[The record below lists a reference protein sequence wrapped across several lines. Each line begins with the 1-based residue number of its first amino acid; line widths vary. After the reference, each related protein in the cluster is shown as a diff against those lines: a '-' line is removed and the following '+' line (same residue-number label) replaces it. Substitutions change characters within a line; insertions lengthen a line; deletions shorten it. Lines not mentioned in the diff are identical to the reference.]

1 MPGCRVRRS
10 KGLRCDAS
18 AALFVVRVRCE
29 MGSPMVDLVIID
41 GRPAVRG
48 ECDLASAQRIEQW
61 LATFD
66 GDPLEIDLSGVTF
79 FDAAALHALLNVRQR
94 NPHLR
99 EPSKAVLRIIELT
112 DTHCLI
118 DGIT

>member
-1 MPGCRVRRS
+1 
-10 KGLRCDAS
+10 
-18 AALFVVRVRCE
+18 

-41 GRPAVRG
+41 GPPAVRG

-79 FDAAALHALLNVRQR
+79 FDAAALHALLSVRR
-94 NPHLR
+94 RKPHMR
-99 EPSKAVLRIIELT
+99 VVQPSKAVLRVLELT
-112 DTHCLI
+112 DTYCLVA
-118 DGIT
+118 GMT